1 LNTETFSAFYVE
13 NKRGNFYMTKNILAI
28 AIAAAVAAPSA
39 FAAATVYG
47 VAHMSV
53 NSFSS
58 VSDGATAPSST
69 GLTSISSNT
78 SLLGVKGSEDLGG
91 GMKAVYQMEF
101 GVALDGNTD
110 STTYN
115 AASGN
120 TTTATNSATT
130 FTSQRNTFVGL
141 SGGFGTVLTGRHDSL
156 IKLAGRKYDL
166 FGDQVG
172 NNRNILR
179 MSLPGVSSNADAIT
193 TFTNDGRHNNV
204 LAYIS
209 PTWSGFHFGVAYV
222 PSSATSGAETY
233 DNATSKT
240 GALTALADYTVG
252 SFSVTAGYIN
262 IDKGTSALKDTAA
275 TPAYLGLTDAYTAYR
290 LGAGYTFGAAKVV
303 GLYQNA
309 SAGAAGSQD
318 TYGLGGSY
326 KVGAAGTIKAQYYM
340 AGNNSKTADS
350 NGTLT
355 TVGYDHALSKNTT
368 AYAVYSAAHNAAN
381 AGYTTDM
388 GNAGAGSNVA
398 AITGKDNSAVSVGL
412 IHNF

>member
-1 LNTETFSAFYVE
+1 
-13 NKRGNFYMTKNILAI
+13 MTKNILAI
-28 AIAAAVAAPSA
+28 AIAAAVMAPSA

-47 VAHMSV
+47 VAHESI

-58 VSDGATAPSST
+58 VSDGASTPSST
-69 GLTSISSNT
+69 GLTSLSSN
-78 SLLGVKGSEDLGG
+78 SSRLGIKGSEDLGA

-101 GVALDGNTD
+101 SVNMDGESGT
-110 STTYN
+110 SGLGG
-115 AASGN
+115 AA
-120 TTTATNSATT
+120 
-130 FTSQRNTFVGL
+130 RNTFIGL
-141 SGGFGTVLTGRHDSL
+141 GGGFGTVLAGRHDSL
-156 IKLAGRKYDL
+156 IKMTGRKYDL

-179 MSLPGVSSNADAIT
+179 MSLPTAVTNASDIS
-193 TFTNDGRHNNV
+193 TFAVDGRHNNV

-209 PTWSGFHFGVAYV
+209 PTWSGFHFGAAYV
-222 PSSATSGAETY
+222 PSSATTQNETY
-233 DNATSKT
+233 DNATFKAA
-240 GALTALADYTVG
+240 ALTALADYTVG
-252 SFSVTAGYIN
+252 NFSATLGYIN
-262 IDKGTSALKDTAA
+262 IDNGSSALTGLGA
-275 TPAYLGLTDAYTAYR
+275 TREAFTAYR

-309 SAGAAGSQD
+309 AIGGAVNAKQD

-326 KVGAAGTIKAQYYM
+326 KVGAAGTVKAQYYM
-340 AGNNSKTADS
+340 AGNNSAQADT

-368 AYAVYSAAHNAAN
+368 AYAVYAAAHNAAN

-388 GNAGAGSNVA
+388 ASGGSGSVVT
-398 AITGKDNSAVSVGL
+398 AITGKDNSALSVGI

>member
-1 LNTETFSAFYVE
+1 
-13 NKRGNFYMTKNILAI
+13 MTKNILAI
-28 AIAAAVAAPSA
+28 AIAAAVMAPSA

-47 VAHMSV
+47 VAHMSG

-58 VSDGATAPSST
+58 VNDGANNST
-69 GLTSISSNT
+69 GLTSIGSNSSR
-78 SLLGVKGSEDLGG
+78 LGIKGSEDLGG
-91 GMKAVYQMEF
+91 GLSAVYQMEF
-101 GVALDGNTD
+101 AVALDGNKD
-110 STTYN
+110 GSVAKSANDGSQLN
-115 AASGN
+115 ANDNAGITSIR
-120 TTTATNSATT
+120 NS
-130 FTSQRNTFVGL
+130 FVGL
-141 SGGFGTVLTGRHDSL
+141 GGGFGTVLAGRHDSL
-156 IKLAGRKYDL
+156 IKMTGRKYDL

-179 MSLPGVSSNADAIT
+179 MSLPTVAASAGDVS
-193 TFTNDGRHNNV
+193 TFAVDGRHNNV

-209 PTWSGFHFGVAYV
+209 PTWSGFHFGLAYV

-233 DNATSKT
+233 DNTANKSA
-240 GALTALADYTVG
+240 ALTALADYTAG
-252 SFSVTAGYIN
+252 AFSVTAGYIN
-262 IDKGTSALKDTAA
+262 IDNAARLTALGAA
-275 TPAYLGLTDAYTAYR
+275 SGDAFTAYR

-303 GLYQNA
+303 GLYQN
-309 SAGAAGSQD
+309 SALGSAITQD

-340 AGNNSKTADS
+340 AGNNKAVADT

-381 AGYTTDM
+381 AAYSTDM
-388 GNAGAGSNVA
+388 GNSGAGSNVA
-398 AITGKDNSAVSVGL
+398 AVTGKDNSAVSVGI